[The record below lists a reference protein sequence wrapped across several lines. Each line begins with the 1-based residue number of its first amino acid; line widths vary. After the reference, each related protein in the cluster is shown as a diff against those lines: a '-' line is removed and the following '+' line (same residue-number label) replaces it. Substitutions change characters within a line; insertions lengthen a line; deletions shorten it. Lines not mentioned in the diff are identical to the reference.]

1 MSKYIKTDNNY
12 PGILEMLWYKPATG
26 SKLTA
31 LAHQAL
37 LGKSGLTS
45 GERETIAAYTSALNE
60 CEFCC
65 ASHNGAVVCHLQK
78 DIKPN
83 DYLTPEFMAGQTKK
97 MQALLALA
105 AQVQKGGRHVTPDV
119 VDAAKKAGA
128 SDEDIHDAVLVCA
141 AFCMFNRYVDGLGTY
156 VSNEADYKDTG
167 VRLATKGYK
176 FPPRFLYWLVR
187 RILNKRYA
195 KGSKFANN

>member
-1 MSKYIKTDNNY
+1 MSKYITTNNNY
-12 PGILEMLWYKPATG
+12 PGILEMLWFKPATG
-26 SKLTA
+26 NKLCA
-31 LAHQAL
+31 LANQLL
-37 LGKSGLTS
+37 LGPSGLTS

-65 ASHNGAVVCHLQK
+65 DSHNGAANCHLK
-78 DIKPN
+78 IERKAS
-83 DYLTPEFMAGQTKK
+83 DYLTPEFMAGQSKK

-105 AQVQKGGRHVTPDV
+105 AQVQRGGRHVTKET
-119 VDAAKKAGA
+119 VDAAKAAGA
-128 SDEDIHDAVLVCA
+128 SDEDIHDAVLVAA
-141 AFCMFNRYVDGLGTY
+141 AFCMYNRYVDGLGTH
-156 VSNEADYKDTG
+156 VSNHEDYKDTG

-176 FPPRFLYWLVR
+176 MPPSFLRWLVR